1 MFNPKNMS
9 PEAASKMLKIIN
21 GKENPYTTTV
31 TNTKTF
37 EFNESALGKKK
48 TSDAFRKDD

>member
-1 MFNPKNMS
+1 MS

-21 GKENPYTTTV
+21 GKDNPYTTTV

-48 TSDAFRKDD
+48 RTSDAFRNDD